1 MREGTA
7 SMHPI
12 CVTCGVQF
20 AAIDE
25 APREC
30 PICTDERQFVG
41 WDGQRWTT
49 LPELQDSHRVVV
61 REEDANLTG
70 IGIEPQFAIG
80 QRGLLVRSIGGN
92 VLWDCMSLIDDEA
105 VRAVRA
111 QGGLDAIAISH
122 PHFYGAM
129 VEWSRAFGGVP
140 VYLHGD
146 DREWVMRPDQAI
158 VFWQGDEREIAPGLT
173 LVRCGGHF
181 AGSAVLHW
189 AGGADGRGALLTG
202 DTIQVVRDRR
212 HVSFMRSYPNLVPLS
227 PGTVRR
233 IAERVMPLRFER
245 VFGGWFDLAIRH
257 DAKAAV
263 LRSAERYLEALR
275 DEPSV
280 R

>member
-1 MREGTA
+1 
-7 SMHPI
+7 MHPI

-20 AAIDE
+20 AATE
-25 APREC
+25 APEIC

-49 LPELQDSHRVVV
+49 LDELQRSHRVLV
-61 REEDANLTG
+61 REEDPNLIG
-70 IGIEPQFAIG
+70 IGIEPSFAIG
-80 QRGLLVRSIGGN
+80 QRGLLVKSIGGN

-105 VRAVRA
+105 LRAVRA

-129 VEWSRAFGGVP
+129 VEWSRACGGVP
-140 VYLHGD
+140 IYLHGD
-146 DREWVMRPDQAI
+146 DRAWVMRPDQAI

-173 LVRCGGHF
+173 LFRCGGHF
-181 AGSAVLHW
+181 PGSAVLHW

-212 HVSFMRSYPNLVPLS
+212 HVSFMRSYPNYVPLS
-227 PGTVRR
+227 ATTVRR

-245 VFGGWFDLAIRH
+245 IFGGWFDLAIRR
-257 DAKAAV
+257 DAKAA
-263 LRSAERYLEALR
+263 LQRSAERYIQALR
-275 DEPSV
+275 EDPG
-280 R
+280 

>member
-20 AAIDE
+20 AASDE

-49 LPELQDSHRVVV
+49 LPELQGSHRVVV

-70 IGIEPQFAIG
+70 IGIEPLFAIG
-80 QRGLLVRSIGGN
+80 QRALLVRSIGGN

-140 VYLHGD
+140 IYLHGD

-173 LVRCGGHF
+173 LIRCGGHF
-181 AGSAVLHW
+181 PGSAVLHW

-227 PGTVRR
+227 PGTVRA
-233 IAERVMPLRFER
+233 IAERVVPLRFER
-245 VFGGWFDLAIRH
+245 VFGGWFDLAIRR

-263 LRSAERYLEALR
+263 LRSAERYLQALR
-275 DEPSV
+275 DAP
-280 R
+280 